1 MVFLQLEDCV
11 KLIIWHVYL
20 KLFIFLLISGNSEPN
35 SRGRV
40 DSGYSVRPD
49 SQSAGLVASRSK
61 MLDTFLGVPVCSS
74 CLGVRLTTVC
84 REE

>member
-1 MVFLQLEDCV
+1 MEDCV

-20 KLFIFLLISGNSEPN
+20 KLFIFPPDFRKLRTPFK
-35 SRGRV
+35 GRV

-61 MLDTFLGVPVCSS
+61 MLDTFLGVPICSS
-74 CLGVRLTTVC
+74 CLEVRLTTVC